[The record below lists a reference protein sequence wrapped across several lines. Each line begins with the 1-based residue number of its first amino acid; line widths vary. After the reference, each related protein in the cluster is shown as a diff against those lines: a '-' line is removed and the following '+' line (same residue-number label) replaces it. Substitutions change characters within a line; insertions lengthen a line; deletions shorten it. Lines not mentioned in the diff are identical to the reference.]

1 LCNKLQKTSLQ
12 TVTAFPR
19 LFEPLTVGSLT
30 LPNRVLMGSMHLGLE
45 EVDGGFEKMAAFYA
59 ERARGGVGLIVTGG
73 VSPNHAGRPFD
84 VGATM
89 DSAED
94 VEQHRLVTRAV
105 HDEGGR
111 IAMQILHF
119 GRYAKH
125 EELVA
130 PSAVRAPINSFVPRE
145 MTGAEIE
152 KTIDDFANAAVL
164 ARSAGYDGVE
174 IMGSEGYLINEF
186 LAPRTNHRVDEW
198 GGDPEARAR
207 FAIEIARRT
216 RQAVGDDFLILF
228 RISVVD
234 LVPDGSTFSETLDLA
249 RELEHNGVSILNT
262 GVGWHESRIPTIAS
276 PVPTG
281 AFTDYAARLRAAV
294 NIPVAAGNRINTPQL
309 AEEILSSGHA
319 DLVSMARPLLADP
332 DFARKARTGRAHR
345 INTCIACNQAC
356 IDHTLA
362 EKLTTCLV
370 NPRAGHELTL
380 NITRP
385 RGTKRIGVVGA
396 GPAGMA
402 FSTFAG
408 RRGHHVTLFESQPTL
423 GGQFDLAWR
432 IPGKSEYRETIRY
445 YKGELEDANVSV
457 RLDTPASAEML
468 LAEGFD
474 EVVLATG
481 VKPRGISIV
490 GANHPSVVS
499 YIDVLRGTAPVG
511 ARVAIIGAGGIGF
524 DVAAFITHQA
534 AHDVDR
540 HDVFFEHWGVDVNPD
555 VAGGVKAPLKVDP
568 GRTVHLLQRKQDK
581 VGAGLGLTTGW
592 IHRAHL
598 VARGVQML
606 SGVTYQTIDDAGLH
620 ITVNGVADTLE
631 VDTVV
636 VCAGQL
642 PHRDLYDELLSRGV
656 HAHLIGGAS
665 VAAELDAKRAIR
677 EGTELASSI

>member
-1 LCNKLQKTSLQ
+1 M
-12 TVTAFPR
+12 TAFPR

-45 EVDGGFEKMAAFYA
+45 EVDGGFEKMAAFYS

-73 VSPNHAGRPFD
+73 FSPNRAGRPFD

-89 DSAED
+89 ATTDD
-94 VEQHRLVTRAV
+94 VEKHGLVTRAV
-105 HDEGGR
+105 HREGGR
-111 IAMQILHF
+111 IALQILHF

-125 EELVA
+125 EDLVA

-145 MTGAEIE
+145 MSSAEIE
-152 KTIDDFANAAVL
+152 RTIDDFAHSAVL

-198 GGDPEARAR
+198 GGNPEARTR
-207 FAIEIARRT
+207 FATEVARRT
-216 RQAVGDDFLILF
+216 REAVGDDFLILF

-234 LVPDGSTFSETLDLA
+234 LVPDGSTFAETVYLA
-249 RELEHNGVSILNT
+249 QELERNGVSILST
-262 GVGWHESRIPTIAS
+262 GVGWHESRVPTIAS
-276 PVPTG
+276 PVPAG
-281 AFTDYAARLRAAV
+281 AFVEYTAKLRSAV
-294 NIPVAAGNRINTPQL
+294 GIPVAASNRINTPQL
-309 AEEILSSGHA
+309 AEEILRSGHA
-319 DLVSMARPLLADP
+319 DLVAMARPLLADP

-362 EKLTTCLV
+362 EKLTSCLV
-370 NPRAGHELTL
+370 NPRAAHELTL

-385 RGTKRIGVVGA
+385 RTTKRIGVVGA

-402 FSTFAG
+402 FSAFAG
-408 RRGHHVTLFESQPTL
+408 RRGHHVTLFESQSAI

-432 IPGKSEYRETIRY
+432 IPGKAEYRETIRY
-445 YKGELEDANVSV
+445 YRGELEESNVSV
-457 RLDTPASAEML
+457 RLNTLASADML
-468 LAEGFD
+468 VAEGFD

-481 VKPRGISIV
+481 VKPRGISIA
-490 GANHPSVVS
+490 GAHHRSVVS
-499 YIDVLRGTAPVG
+499 YIDVLRGTAHVG

-524 DVAAFITHQA
+524 DIAAFITDRA
-534 AHDVDR
+534 AHDIDR
-540 HDVFFEHWGVDVNPD
+540 RELFFEHWGVDIDPH
-555 VAGGVKAPLKVDP
+555 VAGGVKAPAQIDAPRSVY
-568 GRTVHLLQRKQDK
+568 LLQRKLDK

-592 IHRAHL
+592 IHRADL
-598 VARGVQML
+598 VARGVRML
-606 SGVTYQTIDDAGLH
+606 SGVTYDAIDDAGLH
-620 ITVNGVADTLE
+620 IHVDGVADTLD
-631 VDTVV
+631 VDSVV

-642 PHRDLYDELLSRGV
+642 PHRDLYDELVARGRP
-656 HAHLIGGAS
+656 AHLIGGAS

-677 EGTELASSI
+677 EGTELAATI

>member
-1 LCNKLQKTSLQ
+1 M
-12 TVTAFPR
+12 TAFPR

-73 VSPNHAGRPFD
+73 ISPNQAGRPFD

-94 VEQHRLVTRAV
+94 VEQHRVVTRAV

-125 EELVA
+125 VNLVA
-130 PSAVRAPINSFVPRE
+130 PSAVRAPINGFVPRE
-145 MTGAEIE
+145 MSGAEIE
-152 KTIDDFANAAVL
+152 NTIDDFVRAAVL
-164 ARSAGYDGVE
+164 ARYAGYDGVE

-186 LAPRTNHRVDEW
+186 LAPRTNHRTDEW

-216 RQAVGDDFLILF
+216 RQAVGDDLLILF

-234 LVPDGSTFSETLDLA
+234 LVPDGSTFAETIYLA

-262 GVGWHESRIPTIAS
+262 GVGWHESRVPTIAS

-294 NIPVAAGNRINTPQL
+294 SIPVAAGNRINTPEL

-332 DFARKARTGRAHR
+332 DFVSKARTGRAHR

-362 EKLTTCLV
+362 LKLTTCLV

-380 NITRP
+380 NVTRP
-385 RGTKRIGVVGA
+385 RRTKRIGVVGA

-402 FSTFAG
+402 FSAFAG
-408 RRGHHVTLFESQPTL
+408 QRGHQVTLFESQRTI

-445 YKGELEDANVSV
+445 YEGELEEANVSI
-457 RLDTPASAEML
+457 RLDTSATVDTL

-474 EVVLATG
+474 EIVLATG
-481 VKPRGISIV
+481 VKPRGISIA
-490 GANHPSVVS
+490 GASHPCVVS

-511 ARVAIIGAGGIGF
+511 ARVAIVGAGGIGF
-524 DVAAFITHQA
+524 DVAAFITHQE
-534 AHDVDR
+534 AHDIG
-540 HDVFFEHWGVDVNPD
+540 HNEAFFQHWGVDVNPD
-555 VAGGVKAPLKVDP
+555 VPGGVKAPVKVDA
-568 GRTVHLLQRKQDK
+568 GRTVYLLQRKHDK

-606 SGVTYQTIDDAGLH
+606 PGVTYDAIDNAGLH
-620 ITVNGVADTLE
+620 ITVNGVADTLD

-642 PHRDLYDELLSRGV
+642 PHRDLYDELLGRGV

>member
-1 LCNKLQKTSLQ
+1 M
-12 TVTAFPR
+12 TAFPH

-30 LPNRVLMGSMHLGLE
+30 LPNRVVMGSMHLGLE

-89 DSAED
+89 NSSED
-94 VEQHRLVTRAV
+94 VERHRPVTHAV

-111 IAMQILHF
+111 IALQILHF

-125 EELVA
+125 KDLVA
-130 PSAVRAPINSFVPRE
+130 PSAVRAPINTFAPRE
-145 MTGAEIE
+145 MTSADIE
-152 KTIDDFANAAVL
+152 NTIDDFANAAKL

-186 LAPRTNHRVDEW
+186 LARRTNHRTDEW

-207 FAIEIARRT
+207 FAIEVVRRT
-216 RQAVGDDFLILF
+216 RQAVGNDFLILF

-234 LVPDGSTFSETLDLA
+234 LVPDGSTFAETVYLA
-249 RELEHNGVSILNT
+249 QELEHNGVSILSS
-262 GVGWHESRIPTIAS
+262 GVGWHESRVPTIAS

-281 AFTDYAARLRAAV
+281 AFVEYTARLRAAV
-294 NIPVAAGNRINTPQL
+294 SIPVAASNRINTPQL

-319 DLVSMARPLLADP
+319 DLVAMARPLLADP
-332 DFARKARTGRAHR
+332 AFARKARTGRAHR

-380 NITRP
+380 NVARP
-385 RGTKRIGVVGA
+385 RRTKRIGVVGA

-402 FSTFAG
+402 FSAFAG
-408 RRGHHVTLFESQPTL
+408 HRGHQVTLFEGQSAI

-445 YKGELEDANVSV
+445 YKGELEEANVSV
-457 RLDTPASAEML
+457 QLDTFASADML

-474 EVVLATG
+474 EIVLATG
-481 VKPRGISIV
+481 VKPRDISIA
-490 GANHPSVVS
+490 GARHPSVVS
-499 YIDVLRGTAPVG
+499 YIDVLRGATPVG
-511 ARVAIIGAGGIGF
+511 TRVAIVGAGGIGF
-524 DVAAFITHQA
+524 DVAAFITHRETQGTD
-534 AHDVDR
+534 HN
-540 HDVFFEHWGVDVNPD
+540 DVFFQHWGVDVDPD
-555 VAGGVKAPLKVDP
+555 VPGGVRPPVRVDA
-568 GRTVHLLQRKQDK
+568 GRTVYLLQRKHDK

-592 IHRAHL
+592 IHRADL
-598 VARGVQML
+598 VARGVHML
-606 SGVTYQTIDDAGLH
+606 PGVTYDAIDDAGLH
-620 ITVNGVADTLE
+620 INVNGVADTLD

-642 PHRDLYDELLSRGV
+642 PHRDLYDELFSRGV
-656 HAHLIGGAS
+656 DAHLIGGAS

-677 EGTELASSI
+677 EGTELAATI

>member
-1 LCNKLQKTSLQ
+1 MLKPM
-12 TVTAFPR
+12 TAFPH

-30 LPNRVLMGSMHLGLE
+30 LPNRVVMGSMHLGLE

-89 DSAED
+89 DSSED
-94 VEQHRLVTRAV
+94 VEQHRLVTHAV

-111 IAMQILHF
+111 IALQILHF

-125 EELVA
+125 EDLVA
-130 PSAVRAPINSFVPRE
+130 PSAIRAPINTFVPRE
-145 MTGAEIE
+145 MTSAEIE
-152 KTIDDFANAAVL
+152 NTIDDFAKSAVL

-207 FAIEIARRT
+207 FAIEVARRT

-234 LVPDGSTFSETLDLA
+234 LVQDGSTFAETLDLA

-276 PVPTG
+276 PVPAG
-281 AFTDYAARLRAAV
+281 AFIEYAARLRAAV
-294 NIPVAAGNRINTPQL
+294 SIPVAAGNRINTPQL

-319 DLVSMARPLLADP
+319 DLVAMARPLLADP
-332 DFARKARTGRAHR
+332 AFARKARTGRAHR

-380 NITRP
+380 NIAPP
-385 RGTKRIGVVGA
+385 RRTKRIGVVGA

-402 FSTFAG
+402 FSAFAG
-408 RRGHHVTLFESQPTL
+408 HRGHQVTLFEGQSAI

-445 YKGELEDANVSV
+445 YKGELEEANVSV
-457 RLDTPASAEML
+457 QLDTFASADML

-474 EVVLATG
+474 EIVLATG
-481 VKPRGISIV
+481 VKPRDIAIA
-490 GANHPSVVS
+490 GARHPSVVS
-499 YIDVLRGTAPVG
+499 YIDVLRGAVPVG
-511 ARVAIIGAGGIGF
+511 ARVAIVGAGGIGF
-524 DVAAFITHQA
+524 DVAAFITHQET
-534 AHDVDR
+534 HGTD
-540 HDVFFEHWGVDVNPD
+540 HNDVFFQHWGVDVDPD
-555 VAGGVKAPLKVDP
+555 VPGGVKPPVGVDP
-568 GRTVHLLQRKQDK
+568 PRTVYLLQRKHDK
-581 VGAGLGLTTGW
+581 VGAAFGLTTGW
-592 IHRAHL
+592 IHRADL
-598 VARGVQML
+598 VARGVHML
-606 SGVTYQTIDDAGLH
+606 PGVTYDAIDDAGLH
-620 ITVNGVADTLE
+620 ITVNGVADTLD

-656 HAHLIGGAS
+656 DAHLIGGAS
-665 VAAELDAKRAIR
+665 VATELDAKRAIR
-677 EGTELASSI
+677 EGTDLASSI

>member
-1 LCNKLQKTSLQ
+1 MQRTLKLM
-12 TVTAFPR
+12 TAFPH

-30 LPNRVLMGSMHLGLE
+30 LPNRVVMGSMHLGLE

-89 DSAED
+89 DSSED
-94 VEQHRLVTRAV
+94 VEQHRLVTHAV

-111 IAMQILHF
+111 IALQILHF

-125 EELVA
+125 KDLVA
-130 PSAVRAPINSFVPRE
+130 PSAVRAPINTFVPRE
-145 MTGAEIE
+145 MTSAEIE
-152 KTIDDFANAAVL
+152 NTIDDFANSAVL

-207 FAIEIARRT
+207 FAIEVARRT

-234 LVPDGSTFSETLDLA
+234 LVQDGSTFAETLDLA

-276 PVPTG
+276 PVPAG
-281 AFTDYAARLRAAV
+281 AFIEYAAKLRAAV
-294 NIPVAAGNRINTPQL
+294 SIPVAAGNRINTPQL

-319 DLVSMARPLLADP
+319 DLVAMARPLLADP
-332 DFARKARTGRAHR
+332 AFARKARTGRAHR

-380 NITRP
+380 NIARP
-385 RGTKRIGVVGA
+385 RRTKRIGVVGA

-402 FSTFAG
+402 FSAFAG
-408 RRGHHVTLFESQPTL
+408 HRGHQVTLFEGQSEI

-445 YKGELEDANVSV
+445 YKGELEEANVSV
-457 RLDTPASAEML
+457 QLDTFASADML

-474 EVVLATG
+474 EIVLATG
-481 VKPRGISIV
+481 VKPRDISIA
-490 GANHPSVVS
+490 GARHPSVVS
-499 YIDVLRGTAPVG
+499 YIDVLRGAAPVG
-511 ARVAIIGAGGIGF
+511 ARVAIVGAGGIGF
-524 DVAAFITHQA
+524 DVAAFITHQET
-534 AHDVDR
+534 HGTD
-540 HDVFFEHWGVDVNPD
+540 HNNVFFQHWGVDVDPD
-555 VAGGVKAPLKVDP
+555 VPGGVKPPVAVDP
-568 GRTVHLLQRKQDK
+568 PRTVYLLQRKHDK

-592 IHRAHL
+592 IHRADL
-598 VARGVQML
+598 VARGVHML
-606 SGVTYQTIDDAGLH
+606 PGVTYDAIDDAGLH
-620 ITVNGVADTLE
+620 ITVNGVADTLD

-656 HAHLIGGAS
+656 DAHLIGGAS

-677 EGTELASSI
+677 QGTELASSI

>member
-1 LCNKLQKTSLQ
+1 
-12 TVTAFPR
+12 
-19 LFEPLTVGSLT
+19 
-30 LPNRVLMGSMHLGLE
+30 MHLGLE
-45 EVDGGFEKMAAFYA
+45 EADGGFEKMAAFYA

-73 VSPNHAGRPFD
+73 FSPNHAGRPFD
-84 VGATM
+84 IGATM
-89 DSAED
+89 ASSED
-94 VEQHRLVTRAV
+94 VEKHQLVTRAV
-105 HDEGGR
+105 HDEGAR
-111 IAMQILHF
+111 IALQILHF

-125 EELVA
+125 HDLVA
-130 PSAVRAPINSFVPRE
+130 PSAVRAPINSFVPHE
-145 MTGAEIE
+145 MSSAEIE
-152 KTIDDFANAAVL
+152 TTIDDFANTAVL

-207 FAIEIARRT
+207 FATEVVRRT
-216 RQAVGDDFLILF
+216 RAAVGDDFLILF

-234 LVPDGSTFSETLDLA
+234 LVPDGSTFAETVYLA
-249 RELEHNGVSILNT
+249 QELEHNGVSILST

-281 AFTDYAARLRAAV
+281 AFVGYSAKLRAAV
-294 NIPVAAGNRINTPQL
+294 GIPVAASNRINTPQL
-309 AEEILSSGHA
+309 AEEILRSGHA
-319 DLVSMARPLLADP
+319 DLVAMARPLLADP

-362 EKLTTCLV
+362 EKLTSCLV

-385 RGTKRIGVVGA
+385 RTTKRIGVVGA

-402 FSTFAG
+402 FGAFAG
-408 RRGHHVTLFESQPTL
+408 HRGHRVTLFESQSTI

-445 YKGELEDANVSV
+445 YEGELQEANVSV
-457 RLDTPASAEML
+457 QLNTVASVDML

-481 VKPRGISIV
+481 VKPRGISLA
-490 GANHPSVVS
+490 GGHHPSVVG
-499 YIDVLRGTAPVG
+499 YIDVLRGTAPLG

-524 DVAAFITHQA
+524 DVAAFITDQEA
-534 AHDVDR
+534 NDIDR
-540 HDVFFEHWGVDVNPD
+540 RDVFFQHWGVDVDPH
-555 VAGGVKAPLKVDP
+555 VAGGVKTPARIDAPPSVY
-568 GRTVHLLQRKQDK
+568 LLQRKHDK

-592 IHRAHL
+592 IHRADL

-606 SGVTYQTIDDAGLH
+606 SGVTYHAIDDAGLH
-620 ITVNGVADTLE
+620 ITVNGVAETLE

-656 HAHLIGGAS
+656 DAHLIGGAS

-677 EGTELASSI
+677 EGTELASTI

>member
-1 LCNKLQKTSLQ
+1 ML
-12 TVTAFPR
+12 TAFPR

-84 VGATM
+84 VGAM
-89 DSAED
+89 MGSLED

-105 HDEGGR
+105 RDEGGR
-111 IAMQILHF
+111 IALQLLHF

-125 EELVA
+125 RDLVA
-130 PSAVRAPINSFVPRE
+130 PSAVRAPINGFVPRE
-145 MTGAEIE
+145 MSVAEIE

-164 ARSAGYDGVE
+164 ARFAGYDGVE

-207 FAIEIARRT
+207 FAIEVARRT

-234 LVPDGSTFSETLDLA
+234 LVADGSTFAETIDLA
-249 RELEHNGVSILNT
+249 RELEHNGVSILTT

-281 AFTDYAARLRAAV
+281 AFVEYSARLRAAV
-294 NIPVAAGNRINTPQL
+294 SIPVAASNRINTPQL
-309 AEEILSSGHA
+309 AEEILSNGQA
-319 DLVSMARPLLADP
+319 DLVAMARPLLADP
-332 DFARKARTGRAHR
+332 DFAEKARTGRAHR

-380 NITRP
+380 NVTRP
-385 RGTKRIGVVGA
+385 RTAKRIGVVGA

-402 FSTFAG
+402 FSAFAA
-408 RRGHHVTLFESQPTL
+408 RRGYHVTLFESQPTI

-445 YKGELEDANVSV
+445 YEGELEEANVSV
-457 RLDTPASAEML
+457 RLDTWASADML

-474 EVVLATG
+474 ELVLATG
-481 VKPRGISIV
+481 VKPRTVSIS
-490 GANHPSVVS
+490 GASHPSVVS

-524 DVAAFITHQA
+524 DVAAFITDQQA
-534 AHDVDR
+534 HGTDP
-540 HDVFFEHWGVDVNPD
+540 HSLFFQHWGVDVDPD
-555 VAGGVKAPLKVDP
+555 VPGGLKPPAKVDA
-568 GRTVHLLQRKQDK
+568 GRTVYLLQRKQDK

-598 VARGVQML
+598 VARGVQMIPA
-606 SGVTYQTIDDAGLH
+606 VAYDAIDDAGLH
-620 ITVNGVADTLE
+620 ITVNGVARTLE

-642 PHRDLYDELLSRGV
+642 PHRDLYDELSSRGV
-656 HAHLIGGAS
+656 GAHLIGGAS

>member
-1 LCNKLQKTSLQ
+1 
-12 TVTAFPR
+12 VTAFPR
-19 LFEPLTVGSLT
+19 LFEPLTVGSLV

-45 EVDGGFEKMAAFYA
+45 EVDDGFEKMAAFYA

-73 VSPNHAGRPFD
+73 VSPNHEGRPFD

-89 DSAED
+89 ASSED
-94 VEQHRLVTRAV
+94 VEKHRLVTRGV

-111 IAMQILHF
+111 IALQILHF

-125 EELVA
+125 DDLVA

-145 MTGAEIE
+145 MSRADIE
-152 KTIDDFANAAVL
+152 QTIDDFANAAAL
-164 ARSAGYDGVE
+164 ARFAGYDGVE

-207 FAIEIARRT
+207 FAIEVASRT

-234 LVPDGSTFSETLDLA
+234 LVPDGSTFSETIDLA

-276 PVPTG
+276 PVPAG
-281 AFTDYAARLRAAV
+281 AFIEYAARLRAAV
-294 NIPVAAGNRINTPQL
+294 KIPVAAGNRINTPQL
-309 AEEILSSGHA
+309 AEEVLSSGQA

-332 DFARKARTGRAHR
+332 DFAKKARAGKAHR

-380 NITRP
+380 NVARP
-385 RGTKRIGVVGA
+385 RKTKRIGVVGA

-402 FSTFAG
+402 FSAFAG
-408 RRGHHVTLFESQPTL
+408 HRGHDVTLFESQPAI

-445 YKGELEDANVSV
+445 YQGELQEANVSV
-457 RLDTPASAEML
+457 QLDTLASADML

-481 VKPRGISIV
+481 VKPRSISIA
-490 GANHPSVVS
+490 GAGHPSVVS
-499 YIDVLRGTAPVG
+499 YIDVLRGKATVG

-524 DVAAFITHQA
+524 DVAAFITHQDSNDA
-534 AHDVDR
+534 DHNE
-540 HDVFFEHWGVDVNPD
+540 VFFEHWGVDVDPEVRGGIKPPVSVNPPHS
-555 VAGGVKAPLKVDP
+555 VYLI
-568 GRTVHLLQRKQDK
+568 QRKHDK

-598 VARGVQML
+598 AARDVQML
-606 SGVTYQTIDDAGLH
+606 SGVSYDAIDDTGLH
-620 ITVNGVADTLE
+620 ITVNGVADTLD

-642 PHRDLYDELLSRGV
+642 PHRDLYEELRNSGTQ
-656 HAHLIGGAS
+656 AHLIGGAS

>member
-1 LCNKLQKTSLQ
+1 MQRTLKLM
-12 TVTAFPR
+12 TAFPH
-19 LFEPLTVGSLT
+19 LFEPLTAGSLT
-30 LPNRVLMGSMHLGLE
+30 LPNRIVMGSMHLGLE
-45 EVDGGFEKMAAFYA
+45 EADGGFEKMAAFYA

-73 VSPNHAGRPFD
+73 FSPNHAGRPFD

-89 DSAED
+89 ASSDD
-94 VEQHRLVTRAV
+94 VEKHRLVTRAV

-111 IAMQILHF
+111 IALQILHF

-125 EELVA
+125 DDLVA
-130 PSAVRAPINSFVPRE
+130 PSAVRAPINSYVPHE
-145 MTGAEIE
+145 MSSAEIE
-152 KTIDDFANAAVL
+152 TTLDDFANSAVL

-207 FAIEIARRT
+207 FATEVARRT
-216 RQAVGDDFLILF
+216 REAVGDDFLILF

-234 LVPDGSTFSETLDLA
+234 LVPDGSTFNETVYLA
-249 RELEHNGVSILNT
+249 QELEHNGVSILST

-281 AFTDYAARLRAAV
+281 AFVGYSAKLRAAV
-294 NIPVAAGNRINTPQL
+294 GIPVAASNRINTPQL
-309 AEEILSSGHA
+309 AEEILRSGQA
-319 DLVSMARPLLADP
+319 DLVAMARPLLADP

-362 EKLTTCLV
+362 EKLTSCLV

-385 RGTKRIGVVGA
+385 RSTKRIGVVGA

-402 FSTFAG
+402 FSAFAG
-408 RRGHHVTLFESQPTL
+408 HRGHRVTLFESQSTI

-445 YKGELEDANVSV
+445 YKGELEEANVSV
-457 RLDTPASAEML
+457 QLDTLASGDML

-481 VKPRGISIV
+481 VKPRGISLA
-490 GANHPSVVS
+490 GAHHPSVVS
-499 YIDVLRGTAPVG
+499 YIDVLRGSAPLG

-524 DVAAFITHQA
+524 DVAAFITHQQKRGSDHNDA
-534 AHDVDR
+534 
-540 HDVFFEHWGVDVNPD
+540 FFRHWGVDVDPD
-555 VAGGVKAPLKVDP
+555 VPGGVKPAVGVAPS
-568 GRTVHLLQRKQDK
+568 RTVYLLQRKHDK

-592 IHRAHL
+592 IHRADL
-598 VARGVQML
+598 VARGVQMMP
-606 SGVTYQTIDDAGLH
+606 GVTYDAIDDHGLH
-620 ITVNGVADTLE
+620 ITVNGVAETLE

-636 VCAGQL
+636 VCAGQS

-656 HAHLIGGAS
+656 DAHLIGGAS

-677 EGTELASSI
+677 EGTELAATI

>member
-1 LCNKLQKTSLQ
+1 M
-12 TVTAFPR
+12 TAFPR

-30 LPNRVLMGSMHLGLE
+30 LPNRVLMGSMHLGFE

-59 ERARGGVGLIVTGG
+59 ERARGGVALIVTGG

-89 DSAED
+89 DSLEE
-94 VEQHRLVTRAV
+94 VEKHRLVTRAV

-125 EELVA
+125 RDLVA
-130 PSAVRAPINSFVPRE
+130 PSAVRAPINGYVPRE
-145 MTGAEIE
+145 MSSAEIE
-152 KTIDDFANAAVL
+152 NTIDDFANAAVL
-164 ARSAGYDGVE
+164 ARYAGYDGVE

-207 FAIEIARRT
+207 FAIEVVRHT
-216 RQAVGDDFLILF
+216 RQAVGDGFLILF

-234 LVPDGSTFSETLDLA
+234 LVPDGSTFAETVDLA
-249 RELEHNGVSILNT
+249 RELEHNGVSILST
-262 GVGWHESRIPTIAS
+262 GVGWHESRIPTIAA
-276 PVPTG
+276 PVPAA
-281 AFTDYAARLRAAV
+281 AFVDYTARLRSAV
-294 NIPVAAGNRINTPQL
+294 RIPVAASNRINTPQL
-309 AEEILSSGHA
+309 AEEILTNGQA
-319 DLVSMARPLLADP
+319 DLVAMARPLLADP
-332 DFARKARTGRAHR
+332 DFAKKARTGKAHR

-385 RGTKRIGVVGA
+385 RTTKRIGVVGA

-402 FSTFAG
+402 FTAFAG
-408 RRGHHVTLFESQPTL
+408 RRGHQVTLFESQPTL

-445 YKGELEDANVSV
+445 YEGELEEASVSI
-457 RLDTPASAEML
+457 RLDTWATAEML

-474 EVVLATG
+474 EIVLATG
-481 VKPRGISIV
+481 VKPRGISIT

-499 YIDVLRGTAPVG
+499 YIDVLRGTATVG

-524 DVAAFITHQA
+524 DVAAFITHQEA
-534 AHDVDR
+534 QDADH
-540 HDVFFEHWGVDVNPD
+540 HDVFFRQWGVDADLEVP
-555 VAGGVKAPLKVDP
+555 GGVKAPVKVNP
-568 GRTVHLLQRKQDK
+568 PRTVYLLQRKHDK

-592 IHRAHL
+592 IHRADL
-598 VARGVQML
+598 VARGVQMMP
-606 SGVTYQTIDDAGLH
+606 GVTYEAIDDAGLH
-620 ITVNGVADTLE
+620 ITANGVAETLD

-642 PHRDLYDELLSRGV
+642 PHRELYDELLSRGV

>member
-1 LCNKLQKTSLQ
+1 
-12 TVTAFPR
+12 
-19 LFEPLTVGSLT
+19 

-59 ERARGGVGLIVTGG
+59 ERARGGAGLIVTGG
-73 VSPNHAGRPFD
+73 VSPNQAGRPFD

-111 IAMQILHF
+111 IALQLLHF

-125 EELVA
+125 EDLVA
-130 PSAVRAPINSFVPRE
+130 PSAVRAPINTFVPRE
-145 MTGAEIE
+145 MSAAEIE
-152 KTIDDFANAAVL
+152 NTIDDFANAAVH

-186 LAPRTNHRVDEW
+186 LAPRTNHRTDEW

-207 FAIEIARRT
+207 FAIEVVRRT
-216 RQAVGDDFLILF
+216 RQAVGTDFLILF
-228 RISVVD
+228 RISVID
-234 LVPDGSTFSETLDLA
+234 LVPDGSTFAETQDLA

-262 GVGWHESRIPTIAS
+262 GVGWHESRVPTIAS
-276 PVPTG
+276 PVPAG
-281 AFTDYAARLRAAV
+281 AFVDYTARLRAAV
-294 NIPVAAGNRINTPQL
+294 SIPVAASNRINTPQL
-309 AEEILSSGHA
+309 AEEILTNGQA
-319 DLVSMARPLLADP
+319 DLVAMARPLLADP
-332 DFARKARTGRAHR
+332 EFAKKARAGRAHR

-362 EKLTTCLV
+362 LKLTTCLV

-380 NITRP
+380 NVAPP
-385 RGTKRIGVVGA
+385 RRTKRIGVVGA

-402 FSTFAG
+402 FSAFAG
-408 RRGHHVTLFESQPTL
+408 RRGHQVTLFEGQPAI

-445 YKGELEDANVSV
+445 YKGELEEANVFV
-457 RLDTPASAEML
+457 QLDTFASADML
-468 LAEGFD
+468 VAEGFD
-474 EVVLATG
+474 EIVLATG
-481 VKPRGISIV
+481 VKPRDISIG
-490 GANHPSVVS
+490 GARHPSVVS
-499 YIDVLRGTAPVG
+499 YIDVLRGAAPVG
-511 ARVAIIGAGGIGF
+511 ARVAIVGAGGIGF
-524 DVAAFITHQA
+524 DVAAFITHQEA
-534 AHDVDR
+534 QGADH
-540 HDVFFEHWGVDVNPD
+540 HDVFFRHWGVDVDPD
-555 VAGGVKAPLKVDP
+555 VPGGVKPAVGVDP
-568 GRTVHLLQRKQDK
+568 SRTVYLLQRKHDK

-592 IHRAHL
+592 IHRADL

-606 SGVTYQTIDDAGLH
+606 SGVTYDAIDDEGLH
-620 ITVNGVADTLE
+620 ITVNGVAETLE

-642 PHRDLYDELLSRGV
+642 PHRDLYDELAGRGIR
-656 HAHLIGGAS
+656 AHLIGGAS

-677 EGTELASSI
+677 EGTELASTI

>member
-1 LCNKLQKTSLQ
+1 M
-12 TVTAFPR
+12 TAFPR

-45 EVDGGFEKMAAFYA
+45 EVDDGFEKMAAFYA

-73 VSPNHAGRPFD
+73 IAPNREGRPFD

-89 DSAED
+89 DSLEE
-94 VEQHRLVTRAV
+94 VERHRLVTHAV

-125 EELVA
+125 RDLVA
-130 PSAVRAPINSFVPRE
+130 PSAVRAPINGFTPRE
-145 MTGAEIE
+145 MSVAEIE

-164 ARSAGYDGVE
+164 ARFAGYDGVE

-186 LAPRTNHRVDEW
+186 LAPRTNHRADEW
-198 GGDPEARAR
+198 GGDLEARSR
-207 FAIEIARRT
+207 FAIEIVRRT
-216 RQAVGDDFLILF
+216 REAVGDDFLILF

-234 LVPDGSTFSETLDLA
+234 LVPDGSTFDETVYLA
-249 RELEHNGVSILNT
+249 EELAHNGVSILST

-281 AFTDYAARLRAAV
+281 AFVEYSARLRAAV
-294 NIPVAAGNRINTPQL
+294 SIPVATSNRINTPEL
-309 AEEILSSGHA
+309 AEEILCNGQA
-319 DLVSMARPLLADP
+319 DLVAMARPLLADP
-332 DFARKARTGRAHR
+332 EFAEKARDGRAHR

-362 EKLTTCLV
+362 LKLTTCLV

-380 NITRP
+380 NITPP
-385 RGTKRIGVVGA
+385 RTTKRIGVVGA

-402 FSTFAG
+402 FSAFAG
-408 RRGHHVTLFESQPTL
+408 RRGHQVTLFESQSTI

-432 IPGKSEYRETIRY
+432 IPGKTEYRETIRY
-445 YKGELEDANVSV
+445 YEGELEEAGVST
-457 RLDTPASAEML
+457 RLDTRASADLL

-481 VKPRGISIV
+481 VKPRGISIT
-490 GANHPSVVS
+490 GATHPSVVG
-499 YIDVLRGTAPVG
+499 YIDVLRGAAHVG
-511 ARVAIIGAGGIGF
+511 PRVAIIGAGGIGF
-524 DVAAFITHQA
+524 DVAAFVTHQE
-534 AHDVDR
+534 VDDLDQ
-540 HDVFFEHWGVDVNPD
+540 HQVFFQHWGVDVNPD
-555 VAGGVKAPLKVDP
+555 VPGGLKPPAKVDTH
-568 GRTVHLLQRKQDK
+568 RTVYLLQRKHDK

-592 IHRAHL
+592 IHRAQL
-598 VARGVQML
+598 AARNIQML
-606 SGVTYQTIDDAGLH
+606 SGVAYDAIDDDGLH
-620 ITVNGVADTLE
+620 ITVNGVAETLD

-642 PHRDLYDELLSRGV
+642 PHRDLYDELLGRGV
-656 HAHLIGGAS
+656 EAHLIGGAS

-677 EGTELASSI
+677 EGTELAASI